1 MQNSLVLT
9 NEHIE
14 SVKKSIALNQ
24 EAVKMLTQTYLSSIN
39 NVDTALNAKEAII
52 SVSASLENDK
62 KLLAQKTEE
71 KKALQREI
79 YNLKKEEVA

>member
-1 MQNSLVLT
+1 LT